1 LFHLTVDLWP
11 SPPDTSSSPDVV
23 DVGVT
28 EDIAGTT
35 VTRRDRIVRHELRVD
50 PSEQHAALL
59 DLVRQCDDFDVR
71 MEHLT
76 VGDYCLDRGIVVERK
91 THADFAVSL
100 VDGRLFPQAAKL
112 ARCPHRPIILIE
124 GPHPARMPDVHPHA
138 LKGAIV
144 SLAVMWRLPVLY
156 ARDPED
162 SLRIL
167 RRLAVQL
174 RSSGDGVLKR
184 YDRKPKR
191 LASRKLYMLQGL
203 PGVGPELAHRLLQ
216 EFGSIERV
224 VTADEEALMRVR
236 GVGRQTAAHIRD
248 LIG

>member
-1 LFHLTVDLWP
+1 M
-11 SPPDTSSSPDVV
+11 SSPDVIEV
-23 DVGVT
+23 VGAT
-28 EDIAGTT
+28 GGIAGTT
-35 VTRRDRIVRHELRVD
+35 VARGDPVARHELRVD

-59 DLVRQCDDFDVR
+59 DLARQSDDFDVR
-71 MEHLT
+71 MEHLP

-100 VDGRLFPQAAKL
+100 VDGRLFRQAAKL

-124 GPHPARMPDVHPHA
+124 GPRPARMPDVHPRA
-138 LKGAIV
+138 LKGAVV

-162 SLRIL
+162 ALQVLRC
-167 RRLAVQL
+167 LAHQL
-174 RSSGDGVLKR
+174 RSSTDGVLQR

-203 PGVGPELAHRLLQ
+203 PGVGPALAHRLLQ

-224 VTADEEALMRVR
+224 VMADEEALMRVR
-236 GVGRQTAAHIRD
+236 GIGRQTAARIRE

>member
-1 LFHLTVDLWP
+1 DM
-11 SPPDTSSSPDVV
+11 SNPDVV
-23 DVGVT
+23 DVVGVV
-28 EDIAGTT
+28 EGVGATT
-35 VTRRDRIVRHELRVD
+35 VARRDRVGRHELRVD
-50 PSEQHAALL
+50 PSERHAALF
-59 DLVRQCDDFDVR
+59 DLARKCDDFDVR
-71 MEHLT
+71 MERLN
-76 VGDYCLDRGIVVERK
+76 VGDYCLERGIVVERK
-91 THADFAVSL
+91 TLADFAVSL

-112 ARCPHRPIILIE
+112 ARCPHRPIMLIE
-124 GPHPARMPDVHPHA
+124 GPRPARMPDVPPHA

-167 RRLAVQL
+167 RCLAVQL

-191 LASRKLYMLQGL
+191 LAARKLYMLQGL
-203 PGVGPELAHRLLQ
+203 PGVGPALAHRLLQ

-236 GVGRQTAAHIRD
+236 GVGRRTAAQIRD
-248 LIG
+248 LLR